1 MGDQAIE
8 RSAVAE
14 ERMHEH
20 TFMLCAPFSCSQLL
34 VLVVCA
40 AASADMK
47 FMMTRSR
54 KWCSMSGVRSQKY
67 VCQRRATRHAH
78 ACDGGR
84 GRSREMVPRSRL
96 GRTVAYRT
104 WLGWLS
110 TATTDK

>member
-1 MGDQAIE
+1 MHWGSSWQPRWQASE
-8 RSAVAE
+8 HGVESNAADNV
-14 ERMHEH
+14 RMHVR
-20 TFMLCAPFSCSQLL
+20 TFRRCVPFSCFQLL

-47 FMMTRSR
+47 FMMTRPR

-104 WLGWLS
+104 
-110 TATTDK
+110 